1 MKRVFQITV
10 LLALIAFVV
19 FGIHFYRS
27 QHVYTERTLFFVEP
41 VSKAVVMEHRLI
53 AEKNDLELNVERLI
67 KDELLGPAL
76 LVRDSVFPA
85 GTKLNHLLLRDGTLY
100 ADLSIEAMFPSAHSG
115 LNFKDSIQILEKTIT
130 FNFPQIG
137 DIVITIDGSVPN

>member
-10 LLALIAFVV
+10 LLSLIAFVV
-19 FGIHFYRS
+19 FGIHFYRE

-53 AEKNDLELNVERLI
+53 SEKNDLELNAELLI

-85 GTKLNHLLLRDGTLY
+85 GTKLNHVLLRDGTLY

-115 LNFKDSIQILEKTIT
+115 LNFRDSIRILEETIR

-137 DIVITIDGSVPN
+137 HIVITIDGSVPN

>member
-10 LLALIAFVV
+10 IVALIMLVV
-19 FGIHFYRS
+19 FAVFYFRHQS
-27 QHVYTERTLFFVEP
+27 VYTERTLFFVEP

-53 AEKNDLELNVERLI
+53 AEKHDLELNAELLI
-67 KDELLGPAL
+67 KDELLGPSL

-85 GTKLNHLLLRDGTLY
+85 GTRLNHIMLRSGILY

-115 LNFKDSIQILEKTIT
+115 LNFEDSIRILEETIR
-130 FNFPQIG
+130 FNFPEIKN
-137 DIVITIDGSVPN
+137 IVITIDGSIPN

>member
-53 AEKNDLELNVERLI
+53 AEKNDLELNVELLI

>member
-10 LLALIAFVV
+10 LLALIALVV

-53 AEKNDLELNVERLI
+53 AEKDDLELNAELLI

-85 GTKLNHLLLRDGTLY
+85 GTRLNHVLLRDGTLY

-115 LNFKDSIQILEKTIT
+115 LNFRDSIWILEETIR

-137 DIVITIDGSVPN
+137 QIVITIDGSVPN

>member
-10 LLALIAFVV
+10 LLALAALVV
-19 FGIHFYRS
+19 VALCLFKA
-27 QHVYTERTLFFVEP
+27 QHTYTERTLFFVEP
-41 VSKAVVMEHRLI
+41 VSKAVVLEHRLI
-53 AEKNDLELNVERLI
+53 AEKHDLELNAELLI

-85 GTKLNHLLLRDGTLY
+85 GTRLNHVLLRDGILY

-115 LNFKDSIQILEKTIT
+115 LNFKDSIQILEKTIS
-130 FNFPQIG
+130 FNFPQIEQ
-137 DIVITIDGSVPN
+137 IVITIDGSIPN

>member
-10 LLALIAFVV
+10 LLALIALVV
-19 FGIHFYRS
+19 FGVYHFKQQS
-27 QHVYTERTLFFVEP
+27 IYTERTLFFVEP
-41 VSKAVVMEHRLI
+41 VSKAVAMEHRLI
-53 AEKNDLELNVERLI
+53 AEKHDLELNVELLI

-85 GTKLNHLLLRDGTLY
+85 GTRLNHVLLRDGILY

-130 FNFPQIG
+130 FNFPEIKN
-137 DIVITIDGSVPN
+137 IVITIDGSIPN

>member
-10 LLALIAFVV
+10 LLALIALVV

-53 AEKNDLELNVERLI
+53 AEKDDLELNAELLI

-85 GTKLNHLLLRDGTLY
+85 GTRLNHVLLRDGTLY

-115 LNFKDSIQILEKTIT
+115 LNFRDSIRILEETIR

-137 DIVITIDGSVPN
+137 QIVITIDGSVPN

>member
-53 AEKNDLELNVERLI
+53 AEKNDLELNVELLL

-85 GTKLNHLLLRDGTLY
+85 GTKLNHVLLRDGTLY

-115 LNFKDSIQILEKTIT
+115 LNFRDSIQILEKTIT

>member
-10 LLALIAFVV
+10 SAALIALVAFSVYY
-19 FGIHFYRS
+19 YRH
-27 QHVYTERTLFFVEP
+27 QNVYTERTLFFVEP

-53 AEKNDLELNVERLI
+53 AEKHDLEQNLELLI

-76 LVRDSVFPA
+76 LVQDSVFPT
-85 GTKLNHLLLRDGTLY
+85 GTRLNHVLLRDGILY

-115 LNFKDSIQILEKTIT
+115 LNFEDSIRILRETIS
-130 FNFPQIG
+130 FNFPEIKT
-137 DIVITIDGSVPN
+137 IVVTIDGSIPN

>member
-10 LLALIAFVV
+10 LVALIALVV
-19 FGIHFYRS
+19 FGVFYFRHQS
-27 QHVYTERTLFFVEP
+27 VYTERTLFFVEP

-53 AEKNDLELNVERLI
+53 AQKHDPELDVELLI
-67 KDELLGPAL
+67 KDELLGPSL

-85 GTKLNHLLLRDGTLY
+85 GTRLNHIMLRSGILY

-115 LNFKDSIQILEKTIT
+115 LNFEDSIRILEETIR
-130 FNFPQIG
+130 FNFPEIKN
-137 DIVITIDGSVPN
+137 IVITIDGSIPN